1 MADKLG
7 VYIFKDLYKAYFWV
21 WESTWF
27 VHVGFLLQTLW
38 LCRDMLASKCGVRT
52 CVCVPSLLL
61 LTDWCLSRCYSVYG
75 QSLPALVAS
84 AAFYPL
90 VSSGR
95 QKEIDATSVMIRKL
109 YKLMNTSC

>member
-52 CVCVPSLLL
+52 CVCVCPVCFCSL
-61 LTDWCLSRCYSVYG
+61 
-75 QSLPALVAS
+75 
-84 AAFYPL
+84 
-90 VSSGR
+90 
-95 QKEIDATSVMIRKL
+95 IDVCQDVTLCTVRA
-109 YKLMNTSC
+109 CQH